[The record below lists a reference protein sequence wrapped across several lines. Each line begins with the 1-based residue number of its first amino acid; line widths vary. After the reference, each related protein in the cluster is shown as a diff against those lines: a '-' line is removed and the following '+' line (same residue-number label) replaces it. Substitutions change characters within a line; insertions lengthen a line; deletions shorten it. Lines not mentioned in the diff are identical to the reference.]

1 MRKRILIMMAPALLA
16 LIGAA
21 AYGGGFRAPAA
32 AQQAPVT
39 VSLGPGRDG
48 SQTGAATLTAQGSQT
63 EVVIDIQPGP
73 AGVAQPVHIHEGSC
87 PGVGAVKYPLTNVVD
102 GKSTTMVNAALSDLQ
117 KGNFSIN
124 VHKSQEQISVYV
136 SCGPIPAAAAAAP
149 ATAAPVARTA
159 PAAGSGGYLAEDGGG
174 ISTWWYAL
182 AAVGALMAGVG
193 GVAALKRARS
203 RS

>member
-1 MRKRILIMMAPALLA
+1 MRKSILIMMAPALLA

-39 VSLGPGRDG
+39 VSLGPGRD
-48 SQTGAATLTAQGSQT
+48 GSQT

-117 KGNFSIN
+117 KGNCSIN